1 MTLVE
6 LQKIAKSLKIKL
18 ESGKFTKSGKE
29 KMKTKSTLCN
39 DIKKSLM

>member
-29 KMKTKSTLCN
+29 KN
-39 DIKKSLM
+39 EN